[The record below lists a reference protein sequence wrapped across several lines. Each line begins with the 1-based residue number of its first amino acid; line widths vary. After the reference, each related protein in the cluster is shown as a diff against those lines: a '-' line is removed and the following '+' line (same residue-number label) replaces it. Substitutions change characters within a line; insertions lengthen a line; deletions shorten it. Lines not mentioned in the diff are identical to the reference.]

1 MYNTNMAIQK
11 AGDFYADHTG
21 YKEQHSNLYSA
32 PQPDRHVKAAIRRLK
47 RDLTAQNAA
56 AGDDDFFDFH
66 IDPVLHDN
74 FLLL

>member
-1 MYNTNMAIQK
+1 MIQFRLR
-11 AGDFYADHTG
+11 ARDTAF
-21 YKEQHSNLYSA
+21 A